1 MALRF
6 GIRIPEAT
14 LTTFGSLKVEIR
26 LENTGPEAMKIPT
39 PDDITGALTIAV
51 YYSGRRLLRVMNGF
65 TRQQMQSSARVDAA
79 YDLAPIEPGEPWL
92 WTLNL
97 AKYHYTLPEGEFE
110 VEGVFEYPPLNVYL
124 RSERQ
129 RIRVSAP
136 ALQAIQAFEDNPILD
151 RLELLMNVGSNG
163 SRACYLRQHTGLP
176 LAADYCEAV
185 PIPAAGTAFCATANF
200 FQTASFDP
208 VAKRWLVWTDGA
220 VLRALELIGGVPTGA
235 ERRAPVPEH
244 RTPLRSAYYTED
256 DRLFVFLRAG
266 TGEIECWELTPEVLE
281 RAFAHRLSAG
291 RAEDAVVRADA
302 EAIHIVAPAGGLI
315 YERLSLSGDLLG
327 SRRLFRSRL
336 KPCLWQFDAV
346 ERTAMAVFHDAP
358 HGRAVELWSH
368 DFRTGAKRNLA
379 LDTLGLRSP
388 IREWSVAQDRR
399 GRFHI
404 LVSTMQNRLYYFLD
418 GKGPILVAAGEE
430 RFLPMV
436 VAREGLFLGCYRKA
450 FGYRFVTLS
459 RGGYQPKIVSF
470 EEAP

>member
-6 GIRIPEAT
+6 GIRVLDGT

-26 LENTGPEAMKIPT
+26 LENTGGEAMEIPT

-51 YYSGRRLLRVMNGF
+51 YYPGGRLLRIMNGF
-65 TRQQMQSSARVDAA
+65 TMQQMQSSARVDAA
-79 YDLAPIEPGEPWL
+79 YDLAPIAPGEPWR

-110 VEGVFEYPPLNVYL
+110 IEGVFEYPPLDVYL

-136 ALQAIQAFEDNPILD
+136 PLRAIQAFEDNPVLD

-163 SRACYLRQHTGLP
+163 SGACYLRQHTGRP
-176 LAADYCEAV
+176 LAADYCEAI
-185 PIPAAGTAFCATANF
+185 PIPSAGTAFCATANF

-208 VAKRWLVWTDGA
+208 VAKRWLVWTDGTE
-220 VLRALELIGGVPTGA
+220 LRAIELMGGVPTGG
-235 ERRAPVPEH
+235 ERRAPLPEH

-266 TGEIECWELTPEVLE
+266 AREIECWELAPGLWE
-281 RAFAHRLSAG
+281 RAFAHTLSAG
-291 RAEDAVVRADA
+291 RAEDALARADS
-302 EAIHIVAPAGGLI
+302 EAIHIVVPAGGLI

-327 SRRLFRSRL
+327 SRRLFRSRM

-346 ERTAMAVFHDAP
+346 ERTAMAVFQDDP
-358 HGRAVELWSH
+358 HGRAVEMFSH
-368 DFRTGAKRNLA
+368 DFRTGAKRNLK
-379 LDTLGLRSP
+379 LDTFGLRSP
-388 IREWSVAQDRR
+388 VREWSVAQDRR

-404 LVSTMQNRLYYFLD
+404 LVSTEENRLYYFKD

-430 RFLPMV
+430 RFLPLV
-436 VAREGLFLGCYRKA
+436 VARGGLYLGCYRKA
-450 FGYRFVTLS
+450 FGYRFLTLS
-459 RGGYQPKIVSF
+459 NASYRPKFVSF

>member
-6 GIRIPEAT
+6 GIRVLDAT
-14 LTTFGSLKVEIR
+14 LTTFDSLKVEIR
-26 LENTGPEAMKIPT
+26 LENTGPAAMEVPT

-51 YYSGRRLLRVMNGF
+51 YYPDGRLLRVMNGF
-65 TRQQMQSSARVDAA
+65 TRQAMQTSARVDAA
-79 YDLAPIEPGEPWL
+79 YDLAPIEPGEPWR

-110 VEGVFEYPPLNVYL
+110 VEGVFEYPPLDVYL

-129 RIRVSAP
+129 RILVSAP
-136 ALQAIQAFEDNPILD
+136 PLQAIQAFEDNPILD
-151 RLELLMNVGSNG
+151 RLELLMNAGSNG
-163 SRACYLRQHTGLP
+163 SGACYVRQHTGRP

-185 PIPAAGTAFCATANF
+185 QIPSAGTAFCATANY

-208 VAKRWLVWTDGA
+208 VAKRWLLWTDGDE
-220 VLRALELIGGVPTGA
+220 LRAIELMRGVPTGA
-235 ERRAPVPEH
+235 ERRAPLPEH
-244 RTPLRSAYYTED
+244 RTALRSAYYTED

-266 TGEIECWELTPEVLE
+266 AREIECWELGPEFFE
-281 RAFAHRLSAG
+281 RAFAHTLNAG
-291 RAEDAVVRADA
+291 RAEDAVVRTDS
-302 EAIHIVAPAGGLI
+302 EAIHIVVPAGGLI
-315 YERLSLSGDLLG
+315 YERLSLSGDLMG
-327 SRRLFRSRL
+327 SRRLFRSRM
-336 KPCLWQFDAV
+336 KPCLWEFDAV
-346 ERTAMAVFHDAP
+346 ERTAMAVFQDAP
-358 HGRAVELWSH
+358 HGRAVEMLSH
-368 DFRTGAKRNLA
+368 DFRTGAKRSLA

-399 GRFHI
+399 GRFHM
-404 LVSTMQNRLYYFLD
+404 LVSTVRNRLYYFMD

-450 FGYRFVTLS
+450 FGYRFLTLF
-459 RGGYQPKIVSF
+459 RGGYQPKFVEF